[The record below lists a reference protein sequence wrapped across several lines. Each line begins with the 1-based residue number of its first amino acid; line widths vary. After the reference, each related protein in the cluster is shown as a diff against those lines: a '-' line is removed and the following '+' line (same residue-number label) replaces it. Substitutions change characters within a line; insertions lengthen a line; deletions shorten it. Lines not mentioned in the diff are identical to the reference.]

1 MDTGGLRRQFFSI
14 IFNKMANSFTM
25 MSRNIFEGPPN
36 RLRPAH
42 KASLLSSGMLKN
54 VGTMVAHSILIDG
67 QGFPFLAD
75 HCYYYIAGCYDHS
88 VTCITEEDIGIR
100 VKTVINEVRCTTTF
114 SNEKVSC
121 V

>member
-36 RLRPAH
+36 RLRPAY

-54 VGTMVAHSILIDG
+54 VGTMVAHSILMDG

-75 HCYYYIAGCYDHS
+75 YCYYYIAGCYDLS
-88 VTCITEEDIGIR
+88 VTCITEEDIGVR

-114 SNEKVSC
+114 SNEKVRC

>member
-36 RLRPAH
+36 RLRPAY

-54 VGTMVAHSILIDG
+54 VGTMVAHSILMDG
-67 QGFPFLAD
+67 QGFHFWL
-75 HCYYYIAGCYDHS
+75 II
-88 VTCITEEDIGIR
+88 VTTILLDAMI
-100 VKTVINEVRCTTTF
+100 
-114 SNEKVSC
+114 SQ
-121 V
+121 